1 MRGIICSGFGG
12 QGVLTLGLIIANT
25 AMLGGN
31 EVTWIPAYGAE
42 MRGGTANCSV
52 KISDEAI
59 ASPYVN
65 KIDVLVAM
73 NDPSLKRF
81 EKDVLPGGTIIV
93 NTSIMKE
100 KVSRNDVKVI
110 EVKANEIAASLNNP
124 RAINLIVLGTFVGA
138 TGLFTED
145 EMARGIEKYFEK
157 KKIDNTLNLKAYS
170 EGFAVG
176 EAQKG

>member
-1 MRGIICSGFGG
+1 MTGIICSGFGG

-52 KISDEAI
+52 KISDEPI

-65 KIDVLVAM
+65 QIDVLVAL

-81 EKDVLPGGTIIV
+81 QKDVLPGGTIIV
-93 NTSIMKE
+93 NSSIVKE
-100 KVSRNDVKVI
+100 KITRADVKIV
-110 EVKANEIAASLNNP
+110 EVKANDIAASLNNP

-138 TGLFTED
+138 TGLFTKE
-145 EMARGIEKYFEK
+145 EMATGIEKYFEK

-176 EAQKG
+176 EAQKE